1 MACPSVAYPS
11 EASPE
16 SNWTKS
22 CCLVEFP
29 ALCLPMAPIAP
40 RQRSECAA
48 QWAEIVFPVE
58 TFWSLILVYSI
69 RIRFPCSCSY
79 RMVLHPKVV
88 CHSTNVFLPS
98 PPTSCFKLLAVRS
111 RFFRSL
117 AHALPRRQTPRPT
130 DDDDDGDVE
139 FVLEREQLFTVPVIS
154 ELFKRDFS
162 LLCVPF
168 RAPANRLVL
177 SSGEHCRRCRFSG

>member
-79 RMVLHPKVV
+79 RMVLHLKVV

-111 RFFRSL
+111 RFFRSR
-117 AHALPRRQTPRPT
+117 ACTTTPTNPATDRRR
-130 DDDDDGDVE
+130 
-139 FVLEREQLFTVPVIS
+139 
-154 ELFKRDFS
+154 
-162 LLCVPF
+162 
-168 RAPANRLVL
+168 
-177 SSGEHCRRCRFSG
+177 RRCRVCSRTRATLHCTCDFRTF